1 MFTETPP
8 ESNTGLVL
16 HRKDAK
22 NAKKGKKKTVGKA
35 QGEKHAFVA
44 SIGYPDTERYGLL
57 SFCCPGFL
65 RDLCVFAVKG

>member
-22 NAKKGKKKTVGKA
+22 NAKKGKKPFGFKPKT
-35 QGEKHAFVA
+35 
-44 SIGYPDTERYGLL
+44 
-57 SFCCPGFL
+57 GFKVLTL
-65 RDLCVFAVKG
+65 RPLRLE